1 MSKRANGE
9 GTILPYK
16 VNGVQKGWR
25 TSIMVGFKPNGKPDR
40 KQFYGKTQ
48 KEVKE
53 KLEEYKRKISMGILN
68 EEKIILQDWFYT
80 WLFDYRKQDLKPKS
94 FDRYYGI
101 YKNYVNN
108 TTLGKIKLCDLR
120 TTHLQR
126 HYNNLL
132 NQGVTPTTI
141 KQLNTNLKTCLG
153 EAERQGYILKNWCK
167 LVTLPKIEDNK
178 EIKVLTKEEQTK
190 FLAAI
195 KGHELELLF
204 IVALG
209 TGLRLGELLGLKWCD
224 IDFKNNELT
233 VQRSIQRVPI
243 FEGDKIVK
251 YEVIEQTPK
260 TKNSSRTISVP
271 VNIIN
276 KLKKYKKEQNQLIL
290 YAGEAY
296 TNNNYVLCNKL
307 GNIIDEKKPG
317 RNLKSILKKL
327 DIEPMKFHALRHTY
341 ATRLF
346 EAGVPPKTVQ
356 HLMGHADIQ
365 TTMNI
370 YTHVMKGEK
379 MEAVDKI
386 NNLFIEV

>member
-9 GTILPYK
+9 GTIVPYK
-16 VNGVQKGWR
+16 VKGVQKGWR
-25 TSIMVGFKPNGKPDR
+25 TSIMIGFKPDGKPDR

-53 KLEEYKRKISMGILN
+53 KLEDYKRKMSMGVLN
-68 EEKIILQDWFYT
+68 EEKITIQDWFYT

-94 FDRYYGI
+94 FDRYHGI
-101 YKNYVNN
+101 YKNYILN
-108 TTLGKIKLCDLR
+108 TNLGKIKLCDLR

-126 HYNNLL
+126 HYKNLL
-132 NQGVTPTTI
+132 DQGVTPTTI

-224 IDFKNNELT
+224 IDFKNNT
-233 VQRSIQRVPI
+233 INI
-243 FEGDKIVK
+243 DKTMERIKVDSK
-251 YEVIEQTPK
+251 YQWLIDTPK
-260 TKNSSRTISVP
+260 RPKSIRVIPLANRAKEQLLWLKTVSPGLEASGDDHIFVTKNNIPPSQSTLTRT
-271 VNIIN
+271 
-276 KLKKYKKEQNQLIL
+276 LKAILKRADIESDGFGLHDLRHSFGSMLLQKGWEQNQPVDIKVISEIL
-290 YAGEAY
+290 GHEDVS
-296 TNNNYVLCNKL
+296 T
-307 GNIIDEKKPG
+307 
-317 RNLKSILKKL
+317 
-327 DIEPMKFHALRHTY
+327 TY
-341 ATRLF
+341 
-346 EAGVPPKTVQ
+346 
-356 HLMGHADIQ
+356 
-365 TTMNI
+365 NI
-370 YTHVMKGEK
+370 YMHIMNKHKSEV
-379 MEAVDKI
+379 I
-386 NNLFIEV
+386 NLLD

>member
-178 EIKVLTKEEQTK
+178 EIKVLTKEEQSK
-190 FLAAI
+190 FLEAI

-204 IVALG
+204 ILALG

-260 TKNSSRTISVP
+260 TKNSNRTLPIP
-271 VNIIN
+271 INIIN

-290 YAGEAY
+290 YIGEGY
-296 TNNNYVLCNKL
+296 SNNNYILCDKL

-327 DIEPMKFHALRHTY
+327 EIEPMKFHALRHTY

-370 YTHVMKGEK
+370 YTHVMKSEK
-379 MEAVDKI
+379 LEAVDKI
-386 NNLFIEV
+386 NKLFREV

>member
-9 GTILPYK
+9 GTIVPYK

-25 TSIMVGFKPNGKPDR
+25 SSIQIGFKPNGSPDR

-53 KLEEYKRKISMGILN
+53 KLEDYKRKMSMGILN
-68 EEKIILQDWFYT
+68 EEKITIQDWFYT

-101 YKNYVNN
+101 YKNYINN

-153 EAERQGYILKNWCK
+153 EAERQGYILKNYCK

-178 EIKVLTKEEQTK
+178 EIKVLTKEEQSK
-190 FLAAI
+190 FLEAI
-195 KGHELELLF
+195 QGHELQLLF

-224 IDFKNNELT
+224 IDFKTNELT

-260 TKNSSRTISVP
+260 TKNSNRTIP
-271 VNIIN
+271 IPLNIIS
-276 KLKKYKKEQNQLIL
+276 KLKKHKKEQNQLIL

-296 TNNNYVLCNKL
+296 TNNNYILCDKL

-365 TTMNI
+365 TTLNI